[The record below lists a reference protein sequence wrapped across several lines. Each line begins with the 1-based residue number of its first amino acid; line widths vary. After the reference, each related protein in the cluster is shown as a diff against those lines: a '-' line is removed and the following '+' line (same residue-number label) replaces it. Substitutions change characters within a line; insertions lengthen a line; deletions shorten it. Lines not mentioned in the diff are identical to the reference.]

1 MDLAPIK
8 NRLAKATPGEWE
20 LGYHYHVQGATFCK
34 CFEGYGPLVWQGVR
48 EINGVLMQTHV
59 HRRGSHMLFMNDG
72 IYARNDDLGGVYV
85 ADTDAMSDADLD
97 LIVHAPADLAAL
109 LDKVTELEE
118 ENIALRARIDAV
130 EQIHKPEEYENPN
143 THSDGVMCTH
153 CYTEY
158 DEWAEY
164 PCPTV
169 QALGGHDE

>member
-130 EQIHKPEEYENPN
+130 KEIGSKHWNAQIKRESKFGRPGSSCVCEVCKIMRALKEGEQ
-143 THSDGVMCTH
+143 G
-153 CYTEY
+153 
-158 DEWAEY
+158 
-164 PCPTV
+164 
-169 QALGGHDE
+169 